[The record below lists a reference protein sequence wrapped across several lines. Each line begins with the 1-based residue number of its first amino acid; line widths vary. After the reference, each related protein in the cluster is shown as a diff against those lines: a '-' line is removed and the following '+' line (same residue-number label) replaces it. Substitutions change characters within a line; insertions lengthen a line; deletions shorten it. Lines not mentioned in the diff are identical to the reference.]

1 MFRAIIAVALASA
14 ASLATAASPSIPSGN
29 IAGLDSHAPWWEK
42 VTVTIGGDGRPQSC
56 RFESSTKPGST
67 QACEVEASQAAVEK
81 TATGSKDSYTRIT
94 FERRFS
100 TEWQSTSTQTPAGNM
115 LLGQQVM
122 ALSIGAK
129 GAVEGCQIVS
139 ASGDMKPQYGCK
151 EASAEKFQAGVRT
164 GEPAS
169 RQAYM
174 TILVY
179 GHSEHVV

>member
-1 MFRAIIAVALASA
+1 MSA
-14 ASLATAASPSIPSGN
+14 
-29 IAGLDSHAPWWEK
+29 
-42 VTVTIGGDGRPQSC
+42 
-56 RFESSTKPGST
+56 
-67 QACEVEASQAAVEK
+67 QA
-81 TATGSKDSYTRIT
+81 
-94 FERRFS
+94 
-100 TEWQSTSTQTPAGNM
+100 PAGNM

-122 ALSIGAK
+122 SLSIGAK
-129 GAVEGCQIVS
+129 GAVDGCQVVAS
-139 ASGDMKPQYGCK
+139 SGDMKPTYGCK

>member
-14 ASLATAASPSIPSGN
+14 ASLATAATSNISNTNIP
-29 IAGLDSHAPWWEK
+29 GLDSHAPWWEK
-42 VTVTIGGDGRPQSC
+42 VTVTIGGDGHPQSC
-56 RFESSTKPGST
+56 RFESSAKPDGA
-67 QACEVEASQAAVEK
+67 QACQVEASEAAVAK

-100 TEWQSTSTQTPAGNM
+100 TEWQSASAQAPAGNM

-122 ALSIGAK
+122 SLSIGAK
-129 GAVEGCQIVS
+129 GAVDGCQVVAS
-139 ASGDMKPQYGCK
+139 SGDMKPTYGCK